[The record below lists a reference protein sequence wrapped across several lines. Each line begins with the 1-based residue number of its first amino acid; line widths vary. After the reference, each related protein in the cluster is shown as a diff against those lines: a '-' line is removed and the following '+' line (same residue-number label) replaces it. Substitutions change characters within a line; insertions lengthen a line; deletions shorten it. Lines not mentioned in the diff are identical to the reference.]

1 VQRHPFPA
9 RIAPPVRAL
18 FATLAP
24 HAAQPL
30 RTVFA
35 NLGALAPLAARVFA
49 RLGPELNAMVRTTAV
64 ATELSGAPGEN
75 VLATTAR
82 ASINIRLLTGDT
94 VASATARIR
103 RIVADPA
110 VEIEVR
116 HGSDPRRSRLARRA
130 VAAHRDRRPRRPR
143 HRHRDDAV
151 HPARGERQPLVHG
164 DQRARLP
171 LHALPPDA
179 PSATRCTRTTSAS
192 ASSRG

>member
-1 VQRHPFPA
+1 
-9 RIAPPVRAL
+9 VRAL

-116 HGSDPRRSRLARRA
+116 HGSDPRRSRPG
-130 VAAHRDRRPRRPR
+130 AASRGGASRPPSTT
-143 HRHRDDAV
+143 
-151 HPARGERQPLVHG
+151 
-164 DQRARLP
+164 
-171 LHALPPDA
+171 
-179 PSATRCTRTTSAS
+179 PSAPTS
-192 ASSRG
+192 